1 MAIYEQTD
9 RRVLMTEKDANG
21 KSVRGEYF
29 LFEMFTI
36 DQLIKMG
43 ETQPQGTLYSRHYLS
58 DIRNGN
64 QKANPKFQKTMEMM
78 TNISQDQLFE
88 VHPRYE

>member
-9 RRVLMTEKDANG
+9 RRVLMTENDKG

-43 ETQPQGTLYSRHYLS
+43 ETQPQGTLYLS
-58 DIRNGN
+58 LIH
-64 QKANPKFQKTMEMM
+64 
-78 TNISQDQLFE
+78 I
-88 VHPRYE
+88 